1 MVYGSC
7 TDNFCYM
14 SVIKVLPE
22 NLVNQIAAGE
32 VIERPASVVKE
43 LIENS
48 IDAKADRIVLEVD
61 GAGDELIRITDNGCG
76 MDSEDALLA
85 FERHAT
91 SKIGSKDDLFNIASM
106 GFRGEAIASIASVS
120 TMILKTKRKEDEFG
134 RVVECVGG
142 KIEKNEDVSCPDG
155 TQIEVRNLFY
165 NTPARKKYLKAPSTE
180 YQQILAVFQKAA
192 LANPSIHFKIIHNGK
207 AGFEYPKQEDLL
219 DRVRDVL
226 GKNVAENCLPIFYGH
241 KDIQVEGY
249 IGKPELGRSGTKHQ
263 HLFINGRPVVHHLF
277 NYALAEAYHSLLMDG
292 KKPFF
297 VINIEI
303 APELIDVN
311 VHPRKLEIR
320 FQNQNEIFSI
330 LRKAAKAT
338 LEKNV
343 LMPTASASELFG
355 ASRPGTASGAI
366 SEGQVK
372 AALDFT
378 EKITAAEQMHGRL
391 NKYSYTKEDEDDLSM
406 VPLSQIAR
414 SYILAENEEGL
425 ILIDQ
430 HAAHERVR
438 YEELM
443 DQFEKKDPEKQQLLL
458 PENIELSAVEAEIFT
473 ANSETFEKLGFEIEL
488 FGGNTFI
495 VHAVP
500 SPIANQNIQ
509 GIIQQV
515 LNDLS
520 EDKKTKAVKNPQEKI
535 IEYMSCRSAIKFGKD
550 LSLDEM
556 AELIRQVD
564 KLKRPY
570 TCPHGRP
577 SMVKITYNELEKMFG
592 RK

>member
-1 MVYGSC
+1 
-7 TDNFCYM
+7 M
-14 SVIKVLPE
+14 SVIKILPE

-48 IDAKADRIVLEVD
+48 IDAGADKITLEIE
-61 GAGDELIRITDNGCG
+61 GAGDELIKITDNGCG
-76 MDSEDALLA
+76 MDPEDAILA

-91 SKIGSKDDLFNIASM
+91 SKITSKEDLFNISSM

-120 TMILKTKRKEDEFG
+120 IMAMKTKRPEDEIG
-134 RVVECVGG
+134 TLIESEGG
-142 KIEKNEDVSCPDG
+142 KINKNEEIGCTNG
-155 TQIEVRNLFY
+155 TQIEVKNLFF
-165 NTPARKKYLKAPSTE
+165 NTPARKKYLKTPSTE
-180 YQQILAVFQKAA
+180 YQQILSVFQSVA
-192 LANPSIHFKIIHNGK
+192 LANPGIHFKIIHNGK
-207 AGFEYPKQEDLL
+207 AGFDYPKCENLI
-219 DRVRDVL
+219 DRIRDVL
-226 GKNVAENCLPIFYGH
+226 GKNTAENCLPIFYGH
-241 KDIQVEGY
+241 KEIQVEGY
-249 IGKPELGRSGTKHQ
+249 IGKPELGRTGTKHQ

-277 NYALAEAYHSLLMDG
+277 NYAMAESYHSLLMDG

-297 VINIEI
+297 VINIDI
-303 APELIDVN
+303 SPELIDVN

-320 FQNQNEIFSI
+320 FQNQNEIFRI
-330 LRKAAKAT
+330 LHKAAKNT

-343 LMPTASASELFG
+343 LMPDFKAHRDYQAPTEN
-355 ASRPGTASGAI
+355 
-366 SEGQVK
+366 QVK
-372 AALDFT
+372 AAFEFT
-378 EKITAAEQMHGRL
+378 EKITGGDYLPGRL
-391 NKYSYTKEDEDDLSM
+391 NKYSYTQEESDELSM
-406 VPLSQIAR
+406 APLSQIAR

-425 ILIDQ
+425 VLIDQ

-443 DQFEKKDPEKQQLLL
+443 DQFEKKEPEKQQLLL

-473 ANSETFEKLGFEIEL
+473 SNKETFEKLGFEIEL

-500 SPIANQNIQ
+500 SAIANQNIQ

-520 EDKKTKAVKNPQEKI
+520 EDKKTRAVKNPQEKI
-535 IEYMSCRSAIKFGKD
+535 IEYMACRSAIKFGKD